1 MKYLNLGCGYK
12 YSTGKE
18 WLNAD
23 MLPVGEAV
31 IRCNFLN
38 GIPFENETFELVY
51 HSHILEHFS
60 RPDGERFI
68 AECFRILKPGGI
80 IRIALPD
87 LEVIA
92 KEYLKNLERGLQQV
106 PGADKDYDWIMLE
119 MYDQTV
125 RNQSGGEMLT
135 YLKADTIP
143 NADYVFNRIGKG
155 AKAYHTTAPNR
166 SLMDKLKI
174 FQKKPSLLFS
184 KLRDMYFKMV
194 MPGSKYKLYRIG
206 SFRKGGEIHQWMYDR
221 YSLGRLL
228 QQVGFTEIMVRKA
241 DTSYIPGWSSYQLDD
256 TTETASLF
264 IEGVKP
270 LQHKP
275 VSA

>member
-12 YSTGKE
+12 YSKAEE

-23 MLPVGEAV
+23 MLPVGEDV

-38 GIPFENETFELVY
+38 GIPFENNTFDLVY

-60 RPDGERFI
+60 RQDGEKLT

-80 IRIALPD
+80 IRIALPN

-92 KEYLKNLERGLQQV
+92 KEYLKNLERGLGNV

-125 RNQSGGEMLT
+125 RNQSGGEMLQ
-135 YLKADTIP
+135 YLKSDNIP
-143 NADYVFNRIGKG
+143 NEEYVFNRIGKG
-155 AKAYHTTAPNR
+155 GKVYHTTAPRR
-166 SLMDKLKI
+166 SLIDKVKI
-174 FQKKPSLLFS
+174 VQKKPSVLFS
-184 KLRDMYFKMV
+184 KLQDIYFRIV
-194 MPGSKYKLYRIG
+194 MPGSKYKLYKIG

-228 QQVGFTEIMVRKA
+228 QKVGFTKVEIRKA
-241 DTSYIPGWSSYQLDD
+241 GTSYISNWGSYKLDD
-256 TTETASLF
+256 VTESASLF
-264 IEGVKP
+264 IEAVK
-270 LQHKP
+270 
-275 VSA
+275 